1 MYCNRCGT
9 WAPDAGGA
17 CPSCGAPLRA
27 PAPPVAPPP
36 AEPAPDAQ
44 AMSFSTPD
52 PPAHLGPGAA
62 GPHPAYGGF
71 WRRFAAWFVDRVVLL
86 FPLQIITV
94 LMGLPTT
101 FSLRPIPESETGRY
115 FAGMVLML
123 ALQWLYAAVLE
134 SSRWQGTLGT
144 QLLDLCVTDVAGR
157 RVSFG
162 RASGR
167 YFGWFMSFFL
177 CGGLGYFFNLWTSR
191 RQTLHDQVSGC
202 VVTRREPE
210 PPVLHRVAPGTGD
223 HLS

>member
-9 WAPDAGGA
+9 WAPDADGA
-17 CPSCGAPLRA
+17 CPSCGQVRRAEA
-27 PAPPVAPPP
+27 PAVAPTAP
-36 AEPAPDAQ
+36 ADSAAAPAA
-44 AMSFSTPD
+44 
-52 PPAHLGPGAA
+52 AHAATVDPGAA
-62 GPHPAYGGF
+62 APHPAYGGF
-71 WRRFAAWFVDRVVLL
+71 WRRFAAWLVDRLVLV
-86 FPLQIITV
+86 FPLQIVTV

-101 FSLRPIPESETGRY
+101 FSLRPIPESETGHY
-115 FAGMVLML
+115 LAGMTVLL
-123 ALQWLYAAVLE
+123 AIQWLYAAMLE

-144 QLLDLCVTDVAGR
+144 QLLDLRVTDVAGR

-167 YFGWFMSFFL
+167 YFGWFLSFFL

-210 PPVLHRVAPGTGD
+210 PAVLHRVAPGIGEPQ
-223 HLS
+223 S